1 MKLIAK
7 WKPELDPA
15 YDEPSSVVWEDGTP
29 ATLND
34 YRTHELDTHCLH
46 TSDEGEVQ
54 RHMYPDI
61 VAEITY
67 EPNVQDWVMRGQDVN
82 TAALE
87 LHDPNATDVQIL
99 AEVFT
104 FPTVYRHRIIRP

>member
-1 MKLIAK
+1 LQ
-7 WKPELDPA
+7 
-15 YDEPSSVVWEDGTP
+15 V
-29 ATLND
+29 
-34 YRTHELDTHCLH
+34 
-46 TSDEGEVQ
+46 SDEGEVQ

>member
-7 WKPELDPA
+7 WKPDLDPA
-15 YDEPSSVVWEDGTP
+15 YDEPSSVVWDDGTP
-29 ATLND
+29 ATLTD
-34 YRTHELDTHCLH
+34 YRTHELDTHRLYV
-46 TSDEGEVQ
+46 SEGGDTE
-54 RHMYPDI
+54 RHMFPDI

-67 EPNVQDWVMRGQDVN
+67 EPNVRDWVMRGQDVN

-87 LHDPNATDVQIL
+87 LHDPNATDVEIL

-104 FPTVYRHRIIRP
+104 FPTVYRHRVIRQ

>member
-7 WKPELDPA
+7 WKSELDPA
-15 YDEPSSVVWEDGTP
+15 HDEPSSVVWEDGTL

-34 YRTHELDTHCLH
+34 YRTHELDTHRLH
-46 TSDEGEVQ
+46 VSDEGEVQ
-54 RHMYPDI
+54 RHMHPDI

-67 EPNVQDWVMRGQDVN
+67 EPNVHDWVMRGQDVN
-82 TAALE
+82 SAALE

-104 FPTVYRHRIIRP
+104 FPTVYRHRIIRR

>member
-7 WKPELDPA
+7 WKPELEAA

-34 YRTHELDTHCLH
+34 YRAHELDTHRLH
-46 TSDEGEVQ
+46 ASDDGGME
-54 RHMYPDI
+54 RHMFPEV
-61 VAEITY
+61 VADVTFDT
-67 EPNVQDWVMRGQDVN
+67 NVQDWIISGRDVN
-82 TAALE
+82 SAALR
-87 LHDPNATDVQIL
+87 LHDPSATDGQIL

-104 FPTVYRHRIIRP
+104 FPTVYKHRIIRP

>member
-15 YDEPSSVVWEDGTP
+15 YDEPSSVVWEDGTR
-29 ATLND
+29 ATPNH

-46 TSDEGEVQ
+46 VSDEGGVE
-54 RHMYPDI
+54 RHMYQDI

-99 AEVFT
+99 AEVFS
-104 FPTVYRHRIIRP
+104 FPTIYRHRVIRR